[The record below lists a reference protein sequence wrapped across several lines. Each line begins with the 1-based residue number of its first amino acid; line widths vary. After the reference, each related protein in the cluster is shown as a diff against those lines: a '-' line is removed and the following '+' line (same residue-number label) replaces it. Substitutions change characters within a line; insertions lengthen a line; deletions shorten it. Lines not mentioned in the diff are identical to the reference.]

1 MQNFFKYNSN
11 AIALAP
17 GLNHGAIS
25 PIDWSPRGSGVR
37 LDFVR
42 LAIDLH
48 DESGLS
54 FNQEEIEK
62 FIDRETDMFS
72 I

>member
-11 AIALAP
+11 SIALVP

-25 PIDWSPRGSGVR
+25 PIDWSPRGSGVKI
-37 LDFVR
+37 DFVHR
-42 LAIDLH
+42 AIDLH
-48 DESGLS
+48 EETGLS
-54 FNQEEIEK
+54 FNQEEIER
-62 FIDRETDMFS
+62 FIDVETDMFS